1 MVSWATNNQGYSM
14 GKWILGICLMSM
26 SFLGSGCKEAR
37 NRIADKEKGSIQ
49 DTTNVINECDQFLR
63 DYEGWVKN
71 YIALIKRYQQNPKDK
86 TIIADYQIMVG
97 QIGQWDHRSRQCIK
111 DSAIL
116 KRYVELQEMLNEYAV
131 QVVSN

>member
-1 MVSWATNNQGYSM
+1 M
-14 GKWILGICLMSM
+14 GKWILGLCIVSM
-26 SFLGSGCKEAR
+26 SFLGSGCKEAK
-37 NRIADKEKGSIQ
+37 NRIADKEKGSIK

-71 YIALIKRYQQNPKDK
+71 YIALIKRFQQNSKDK

-131 QVVSN
+131 QVAKR

>member
-1 MVSWATNNQGYSM
+1 M
-14 GKWILGICLMSM
+14 GKWILGLCIVSM
-26 SFLGSGCKEAR
+26 SFLGSGCKEAK
-37 NRIADKEKGSIQ
+37 NRIADKEIGSIK

-71 YIALIKRYQQNPKDK
+71 YITLIKRFQQNPKDK

-97 QIGQWDHRSRQCIK
+97 QIGQWDNRSRQCIK

-131 QVVSN
+131 QVANR